1 MEQWKKRLYD
11 CYVSSGQVGDI
22 SKKKSKLK
30 LANYPYLVNLVK
42 KHLSEDRT
50 IQIADLGCGHG
61 ALLFVLSSMG
71 YKNIVG
77 VDISLEQI
85 SLAHAMGIK
94 EAVNKELTLFL
105 DEAQQKFDVIFLMDV
120 LEHLTKDEMFELLDR
135 VYLRLNTNGSLII
148 HVPNADGLHGM
159 RIRYGDLTHETSFN
173 PTSLRQLTY
182 ACGFKAIKYVEDVPI
197 VHGFKSLI
205 RFILW
210 RALTIIPRLLLL
222 AETGTRNHVLSQNL
236 LAIVKK

>member
-11 CYVSSGQVGDI
+11 CYVSSGQVVDI

-42 KHLSEDRT
+42 KHLSEDRA

-77 VDISLEQI
+77 VDISPEQI

-94 EAVNKELTLFL
+94 EAINKELTLFL
-105 DEAQQKFDVIFLMDV
+105 DETELKFDAIFLMDV
-120 LEHLTKDEMFELLDR
+120 LEHCNKDEMFELLDR
-135 VYLRLNTNGSLII
+135 VYLRLKTSGSLII
-148 HVPNADGLHGM
+148 HVPNADGLC
-159 RIRYGDLTHETSFN
+159 S
-173 PTSLRQLTY
+173 
-182 ACGFKAIKYVEDVPI
+182 
-197 VHGFKSLI
+197 
-205 RFILW
+205 
-210 RALTIIPRLLLL
+210 IPLD
-222 AETGTRNHVLSQNL
+222 SY
-236 LAIVKK
+236 I

>member
-135 VYLRLNTNGSLII
+135 VYVRLNKNGSLII
-148 HVPNADGLHGM
+148 HVPNADGLNGM

-173 PTSLRQLTY
+173 SDSLRQLTS
-182 ACGFKAIKYVEDVPI
+182 ACGFRNIQFMEDVPAI
-197 VHGFKSLI
+197 HGFKSLI
-205 RFILW
+205 RSILW
-210 RALTIIPRLLLL
+210 KILTIIPRLILIV
-222 AETGTRNHVLSQNL
+222 ETGRGGHKLSQNI
-236 LAIVKK
+236 LAVVKK